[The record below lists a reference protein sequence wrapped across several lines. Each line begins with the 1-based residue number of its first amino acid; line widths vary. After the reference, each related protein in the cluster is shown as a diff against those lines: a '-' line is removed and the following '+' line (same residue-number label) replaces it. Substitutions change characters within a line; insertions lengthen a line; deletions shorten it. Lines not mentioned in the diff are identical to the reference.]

1 SQAGRPR
8 WAATSSS
15 PASNPRLD
23 LQNALRMQVLVSLHC
38 DAFPTPRWADGNRLI
53 LLARSRRPVRPRSN
67 AEAAFANAGTTRVQL
82 SDLSARRMFTSY
94 VRTQTRTSSV
104 AVEVDTSEEG
114 FSMNDARDEAINV
127 STFASQSA
135 AAEAAPLPAV
145 VPGRAAQKP
154 MRPKNWR
161 RQPEKGRHLMAAA
174 QGGESRAYET
184 LLREL
189 DAGLRRYY
197 ARRLPAAAA

>member
-1 SQAGRPR
+1 MGGNIELPGLQSKVRPSERLAHASAGLL
-8 WAATSSS
+8 
-15 PASNPRLD
+15 ASRCL
-23 LQNALRMQVLVSLHC
+23 SY
-38 DAFPTPRWADGNRLI
+38 PRWADGNRLI

-127 STFASQSA
+127 STFASQSGA
-135 AAEAAPLPAV
+135 DEAAS
-145 VPGRAAQKP
+145 
-154 MRPKNWR
+154 
-161 RQPEKGRHLMAAA
+161 HLA
-174 QGGESRAYET
+174 
-184 LLREL
+184 
-189 DAGLRRYY
+189 
-197 ARRLPAAAA
+197 